1 METLIARVAAATDAT
16 PDAARKAVALVL
28 DFIAREAPD
37 DAVELL
43 FAKAPSLKAI
53 IASGT
58 TTGGEGMGRT
68 VRGLM
73 GAGAGAMGGG
83 GLLALGSDLMALG
96 FDMSQ
101 IQAIGKEVLEYA
113 REQAGD
119 DVIGEIAEA
128 IPGLAQYI

>member
-1 METLIARVAAATDAT
+1 M
-16 PDAARKAVALVL
+16 
-28 DFIAREAPD
+28 
-37 DAVELL
+37 
-43 FAKAPSLKAI
+43 AKAPALKAI
-53 IASGT
+53 IASSA
-58 TTGGEGMGRT
+58 TTGGEGMGPT

-73 GAGAGAMGGG
+73 GTGAGAMGGG

-101 IQAIGKEVLEYA
+101 IQAVGKEVLEYA

-119 DVIGEIAEA
+119 DVIGEIAGA